1 MENHALQ
8 VCLTKFRELEN
19 SQGFS
24 LVLVDLLD
32 HLETGAQS
40 QTERLEERI
49 CSLAINRFRAPC
61 SNAFEIDVFRL
72 RGFLSS
78 PIQKRPLRMQYFVAS
93 FVMAEYF
100 KSNRGLS
107 GLQFNKDLHRCRV
120 SHGDRA
126 QPNNISNLLNS
137 PASCDLPGL
146 ARQFKIGHTRQR
158 GNVCYVMVVDEKV
171 PRVKCLFEKLALEG
185 RFIGIDKRM
194 QACGGLQRMVD
205 RRPRQRPVALVG
217 ERICWQRNPFSRV
230 KRNSLPVREQ
240 ALNPKPGNFV
250 RIPSLQ

>member
-8 VCLTKFRELEN
+8 VSLTKFRELEN
-19 SQGFS
+19 SQSFN
-24 LVLVDLLD
+24 LVLIDFLD

-49 CSLAINRFRAPC
+49 SSLAINRFRAPR

-72 RGFLSS
+72 RGCFLSI

-100 KSNRGLS
+100 KSNRGLR
-107 GLQFNKDLHRCRV
+107 GLQFNEDLHGCRV
-120 SHGDRA
+120 SHCDRA

-137 PASCDLPGL
+137 PAGGDLPGL

-158 GNVCYVMVVDEKV
+158 GNVCYVMIVDEEV
-171 PRVKCLFEKLALEG
+171 SRVKCLFEKLALEG

-194 QACGGLQRMVD
+194 QACGGLQRMAD
-205 RRPRQRPVALVG
+205 RGPRQHPVPLVG
-217 ERICWQRNPFSRV
+217 ERICWQRNSFSGV
-230 KRNSLPVREQ
+230 QRNSLPVREQ
-240 ALNPKPGNFV
+240 ALDPKPGNFV
-250 RIPSLQ
+250 RIP